1 MTANNPSKFVAVGIR
16 KEDGREIDINGR
28 TKYWLVYDYWYKIEA
43 QFDLRIKYKVDQ
55 QFHELVQMFQA
66 NVLEFVFS
74 GGVYATFE
82 FFLTEEEKRNTQ
94 EARYPEARTVAAPV
108 DGDVAFS
115 IDFSD
120 LCDFF
125 FLTAG

>member
-1 MTANNPSKFVAVGIR
+1 MTNDDHWKFVAVGIR
-16 KEDGREIDINGR
+16 PEDGLEIDINSR
-28 TKYWLVYDYWYKIEA
+28 TKYWIVYDYWYRIEA
-43 QFDLRIKYKVDQ
+43 QFDLRVRDETDQ
-55 QFHELVQMFQA
+55 QFHELIQMFQT

-94 EARYPEARTVAAPV
+94 ARYPEARTVAALV